1 MVSIVEETPS
11 VISILGFISLQ
22 NLLQAFTLDNAYFG
36 WIEATSLIFVMN
48 FAISDCK
55 FVILCFYFIS
65 KFMTQKN

>member
-11 VISILGFISLQ
+11 VNSILGFISLQ
-22 NLLQAFTLDNAYFG
+22 NLLQAFTLDNAYFA

-48 FAISDCK
+48 FAISDRK
-55 FVILCFYFIS
+55 FVIPCFYFIS